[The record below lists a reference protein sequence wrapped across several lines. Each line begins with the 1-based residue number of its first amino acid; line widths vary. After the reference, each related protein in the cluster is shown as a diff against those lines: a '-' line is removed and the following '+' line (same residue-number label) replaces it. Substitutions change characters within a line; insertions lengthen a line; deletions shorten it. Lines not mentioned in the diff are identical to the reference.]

1 MRIWIDFINTPQ
13 VSFFVPFI
21 AEFKKL
27 DHEILLTCRDSGN
40 TIELLKQ
47 HGLEYHVIGK
57 KVGRGL
63 LQKLLFFPRR
73 LLLLYIFIRNHKP
86 EISASQSSFYQPIV
100 ARFLNIPCLYTN
112 DNEHAKGNL
121 FGFLFATKVILPISL
136 SAEKFT
142 KKWPLKTK
150 LTFYPSVKEAIY
162 LSQQPAL
169 LPLLKEKKSK
179 IYFRPEP
186 WSAQYY
192 KGPLNF
198 FDDILLKLAEEYEVI
213 VLPRDKIQG
222 EHYCQDKMSSLSVA
236 KKPLSLYNIVSDC
249 LLFIGAGGSMTR
261 ELAVLEIP
269 VVSIYQA
276 ELLSVDRYLVDKG
289 LMKVNPNINYE
300 EIKAVLNTGYSTER
314 KWLVFDEGK
323 ESFQLIKNLIIN
335 LNNG

>member
-21 AEFKKL
+21 KEFKKL
-27 DHEILLTCRDSGN
+27 DIEILLTCRDSGN
-40 TIELLKQ
+40 TIDLLRQ
-47 HGLEYHVIGK
+47 QGLDYHVIGK
-57 KVGRGL
+57 RVGKGL

-73 LLLLYIFIRNHKP
+73 LVMLYLFIRKNRP

-100 ARFLNIPCLYTN
+100 AKFLNVPCLYTN
-112 DNEHAKGNL
+112 DNEHAKGNV
-121 FGFLFATKVILPISL
+121 FGFLFATKVVLPISL
-136 SAEKFT
+136 SSEKFT
-142 KKWPLKTK
+142 KKWPLREK

-162 LSQQPAL
+162 LSQRPEL

-192 KGPLNF
+192 QGPLNF
-198 FDDILLKLAEEYEVI
+198 FDDILLQLSRENEVI
-213 VLPRDKIQG
+213 ILPRDKIQG
-222 EHYCQDKMSSLSVA
+222 EHYMQSKFSALTVA
-236 KKPLSLYNIVSDC
+236 QKPLSLNNIVSDC

-276 ELLSVDRYLVDKG
+276 EMLSVDRYLVDKG

-300 EIKAVLNTGYSTER
+300 DIKAILNTGYGTDR
-314 KWLVFDEGK
+314 KWLVFNEGK
-323 ESFQLIKNLIIN
+323 ESFQLIKNLIMN

>member
-21 AEFKKL
+21 KEFKKL

-47 HGLEYHVIGK
+47 QGLESHVIGK
-57 KVGRGL
+57 KVGKGL

-73 LLLLYIFIRNHKP
+73 LVTLYLFIRKHKP
-86 EISASQSSFYQPIV
+86 EIAASQSSFYQPIV
-100 ARFLNIPCLYTN
+100 AKFLNIPCLYTN
-112 DNEHAKGNL
+112 DNEHAKGNI
-121 FGFLFATKVILPISL
+121 FGFLFATNVILPFTL
-136 SAEKFT
+136 SVEKFT

-162 LSQQPAL
+162 LSQQPEL

-198 FDDILLKLAEEYEVI
+198 FDDILLQLSREYEVI
-213 VLPRDKIQG
+213 ILPRDKIQG
-222 EHYCQDKMSSLSVA
+222 EHYIQTKFNSLTVA
-236 KKPLSLYNIVSDC
+236 QKPLSLYNIVSDC

-276 ELLSVDRYLVDKG
+276 EMLSVDRYLVDKG
-289 LMKVNPNINYE
+289 LMKVNPIITYE
-300 EIKAVLNTGYSTER
+300 DIKAILNTGYSTER
-314 KWLVFDEGK
+314 KWTVFNEGK
-323 ESFQLIKNLIIN
+323 ESFQLIKNLIMN